1 MSKVTP
7 PDQISSNFWHGL
19 GILESY
25 LQEKGVELGPKDPIR
40 VVRGSHTGLG
50 DDMATIWVTIC

>member
-1 MSKVTP
+1 MSDATRP
-7 PDQISSNFWHGL
+7 NFGHGL